1 MFRQRGRSILG
12 LYSDLIFTRMTTPEI
27 MQQLASLGS
36 ESTKNTFLKHG
47 AHEPFFGVR
56 VGDLKPIQKKIKKN
70 HTLALELYATGN
82 SDAMYLAGLIADEK
96 AMTKEDL
103 QRWAE
108 QAYWYMLSEY
118 TVAWVAAESKYGFEL
133 AKVWIQS
140 ENERIATA
148 GWATLSNLGS
158 IKPDTELDLDYL
170 GQQLDFVQQNIH
182 NSPNRV
188 RYTMNGFVIAMGA
201 FVPALAEKAKSVAKA
216 IGKVQVNM
224 GETSCKVPV
233 ALPYI
238 EKVEKM
244 GRAGKKKKTAR
255 C

>member
-1 MFRQRGRSILG
+1 
-12 LYSDLIFTRMTTPEI
+12 MTTPEI
-27 MQQLASLGS
+27 MQQLASLGN
-36 ESTKNTFLKHG
+36 ENTKKVLVKHG
-47 AHEPFFGVR
+47 AREPFFGVR

-70 HTLALELYATGN
+70 HTLALELFDTGN

-96 AMTKEDL
+96 AMTREDL

-133 AKVWIQS
+133 AKEWIKS
-140 ENERIATA
+140 DEERIATA

-158 IKPDTELDLDYL
+158 IKQDEELDLDYL
-170 GQQLDFVQQNIH
+170 SQQLDFVKENIH

-188 RYTMNGFVIAMGA
+188 RHTMNGFVIAMGG
-201 FVPALAEKAKSVAKA
+201 FVPSLTAKAKEVAAA
-216 IGKVQVNM
+216 IGKVEVYM
-224 GETSCKVPV
+224 GGTSCKTPE

-238 EKVEKM
+238 EKMESM
-244 GRAGKKKKTAR
+244 GRMGKKKKTCR

>member
-1 MFRQRGRSILG
+1 
-12 LYSDLIFTRMTTPEI
+12 MTTPEI

-36 ESTKNTFLKHG
+36 ESTKNIWTKHG
-47 AHEPFFGVR
+47 AKEPLFGVK

-70 HTLALELYATGN
+70 HALAMELYATGN

-96 AMTKEDL
+96 AITKDDL

-118 TVAWVAAESKYGFEL
+118 TVAWVTAESKYGFEL
-133 AKVWIQS
+133 AKEWIHS
-140 ENERIATA
+140 DDEKISTA

-158 IKPDTELDLDYL
+158 IKQDTELDLDYL
-170 GQQLDFVQQNIH
+170 SQQLDHVKQNIH
-182 NSPNRV
+182 ASPNRV

-201 FVPALAEKAKSVAKA
+201 FVPSLTAKAKEVANA
-216 IGKVQVNM
+216 IGKVDVYM
-224 GETSCKVPV
+224 GNTSCKVPV

-238 EKVEKM
+238 ENIEKM
-244 GRAGKKKKTAR
+244 GRSGKKKKTCR